1 MKLRKLTG
9 ILLSVTMLFGGS
21 TAVLADTEMEK
32 PDTVEA
38 GNTKEEDLGA
48 ENGEAADRE
57 TANTGEDSAGSTE
70 SSAGT
75 LFGRRG

>member
-38 GNTKEEDLGA
+38 KPVTGRQRIPERTA
-48 ENGEAADRE
+48 PEARKAVP
-57 TANTGEDSAGSTE
+57 G
-70 SSAGT
+70 
-75 LFGRRG
+75 L